1 MANSALWRQV
11 SPEEREQIRKDS
23 KQLLDEFAKKL
34 EKIQTKEHHIE
45 NASGSRE
52 EGTGWQTD
60 PEFRETTFANAP
72 FTEQNFIVA
81 EKGGWKK

>member
-45 NASGSRE
+45 NTSGSRE
-52 EGTGWQTD
+52 EGIGWQTD

-72 FTEQNFIVA
+72 LTEKNFLVA